1 MKPANLSGPQNKKT
15 ENACAQRDD
24 LLVAAA
30 RSGSTHAFAELRRL
44 YSPRIYRTIYSITKN
59 REDAEDALQDTF
71 MRAYMGLNSFEGRA
85 NFSSWI
91 TRIAINSSLM
101 LLRKRSKRLEISLS
115 TVGGND
121 EDLPL
126 FEFKD
131 MAPNPEQTHDQD
143 QRRQRLL
150 KAIRKLA
157 PPLRA
162 VVETRMTADCTV
174 REAARILQI
183 SEAAAKSR
191 LYRARTRLTTLRGFT
206 TLTHR
211 HFAEAGLP
219 GNRA

>member
-1 MKPANLSGPQNKKT
+1 LKLANLSAPQNKKT

-24 LLVAAA
+24 ILVAAA
-30 RSGSTHAFAELRRL
+30 RSGSSHAFAELRRL

-71 MRAYMGLNSFEGRA
+71 LRAYMGLSAFEGRA

-115 TVGGND
+115 TASNAD
-121 EDLPL
+121 DDLPL

-131 MAPNPEQTHDQD
+131 LAPNPEQSYDQD
-143 QRRQRLL
+143 QRRQKLL
-150 KAIRKLA
+150 RAIRKLA

-162 VVETRMTADCTV
+162 VVEARMTGDCTV
-174 REAARILQI
+174 REAARILKI

-211 HFAEAGLP
+211 HFAETGLTS
-219 GNRA
+219 N